1 MGEDKDEN
9 DLLIRYGF
17 PEDIWC
23 VNGPCFAVGRVIVAF
38 AQFL

>member
-23 VNGPCFAVGRVIVAF
+23 VKTQEHPTR
-38 AQFL
+38 LK